1 MSWSGMNK
9 SDGSTISDIDH
20 IRQSITDILTTPVG
34 SRVMRRL
41 YGSDIFVLLDSPMN
55 GATVL
60 RVMAATVMAILNWE
74 PRVKVTN
81 MSIDI
86 TMNGEM
92 VLDVTF
98 ERQDGARTKDS
109 VAVNLGIAA

>member
-55 GATVL
+55 GATKL
-60 RVMAATVMAILNWE
+60 RLMAATVMAIINWE
-74 PRVKVTN
+74 PRVKITSMNMTVATN
-81 MSIDI
+81 
-86 TMNGEM
+86 G
-92 VLDVTF
+92 DVVIYVEF
-98 ERQDGARTKDS
+98 ERQDGHRLKSGVT
-109 VAVNLGIAA
+109 VNLGVAS